1 MIDARDSVV
10 PNASTAGRPS
20 NRVKAKTATR
30 VTSTATSANGRTKP
44 PAPARVASK
53 TRAKASPK
61 AHRLL
66 LKRVFS
72 DAKVAPFDQIE
83 WERRTAEITDDS
95 GKVIFKQDHV
105 EVPKSW
111 SQLATKV
118 VCSKYFYGDPAKPE
132 REQSVRQLIHRV
144 TRTVA
149 DWGIKDGYFSKEDGE
164 LFYQEL
170 TWLCVNQ
177 YGAFNSPVWFNVGLF
192 HQYGAG
198 KNSGLGNWF
207 YNHGKQ
213 EAERASTQY
222 EYPQCS
228 ACFIQ
233 SVDDNMESIMRLAH
247 AEAMLFKF
255 GSGTGTDLSPIRSSR
270 EKLSGGGRPSGPLSF
285 LKVYDQVAN
294 VVKSGGKT
302 RRAAKMNTL
311 RDWHG
316 DIEDF
321 VSAKM
326 REERKAWALIE
337 QGYDGSFNGEAY
349 GSVMYQNE
357 NLSVRVSDEFMQA
370 AIEGKEW
377 WTRSVTTGKPLEK
390 KDASKLL
397 DLIAEGTWVCGDPGL
412 QYDGPIQKWHTAK
425 GTEPIHST
433 NPCSEYVF
441 LNNTAC
447 NLASLNLMKFKQADG
462 MFDVERFKAAI
473 RIYITAQEIAVDNAC
488 YPTKEIAENSHIF
501 RTLGLGYANLG
512 SLIMSYGLSYDSNE
526 GRALAGALTAMMTGH
541 AYEQSAEIAAIMGA
555 FPGYKDSRCTGVAQ
569 PLQPDNVA
577 STLGV
582 IRLHRNAVEEIQAS
596 HDFAYL
602 KDEARRCW
610 DRALSRGQEVGYRN
624 AQVTV
629 LAPTG
634 TIAFLMDCDTTG
646 IEPDIALVKYKLLAG
661 GGMLKIVNRTV
672 PEGLR
677 RLGYGDSAIEG
688 VIAHIERY
696 DTIEDVVLTADDA
709 AVKEGRA
716 KAGDNARSGLKPEHI
731 EVFDCAFKPYRGQR
745 SIHYMAHLG
754 MMAAA
759 QPFISGAISKTVNL
773 PNEATT
779 KDIRDAYVQAWRMG
793 LKCVA
798 IYRDG
803 SKRSQPLNTRKT
815 TEGGEKAATAPEQ
828 VVQLETRLRG
838 METELA
844 SLREQVGQPLRRRL
858 PDTRMAVNH
867 KFEIAG
873 HEGYMTVGLFEDG
886 RPGELFVTM
895 AKEGSTIGGLMD
907 TIGALTSMSLQYGV
921 PLESLVKKFAHQR
934 FEPSGFTRNPDIR
947 NAASIIDYVFRWM
960 AVQFLPGAREASA
973 PASAQTELPMP
984 GLMEE
989 LKKKVNRP
997 VSDLPLA
1004 DDGNTEI
1011 LTKNP
1016 RPVAA
1021 LISPQSHRPATG
1033 ASVLTHMISGQA
1045 DAPSCP
1051 NCGHIAVRNGACYKC
1066 LNCGESLG
1074 CS

>member
-1 MIDARDSVV
+1 MIDARESVV
-10 PNASTAGRPS
+10 SSSQAAASRRRPARS
-20 NRVKAKTATR
+20 TVAPRKAKG
-30 VTSTATSANGRTKP
+30 SARTKLP
-44 PAPARVASK
+44 L
-53 TRAKASPK
+53 T
-61 AHRLL
+61 
-66 LKRVFS
+66 RVFS
-72 DAKVAPFDQIE
+72 DPKVSPFDQIG
-83 WERRTAEITDDS
+83 WERRVAEITDDS
-95 GKVIFKQDHV
+95 GKVIFRQDNV

-144 TRTVA
+144 TRTIA
-149 DWGIKDGYFSKEDGE
+149 DWGIRDGYFSKAEGE
-164 LFYQEL
+164 LFFEEL

-177 YGAFNSPVWFNVGLF
+177 YGAFNSPVWFNVGLY
-192 HQYGAG
+192 HQYGIG
-198 KNSGLGNWF
+198 KTSSRGNWC
-207 YNHGKQ
+207 YNRQTGQ
-213 EAERASTQY
+213 AERAPTQY
-222 EYPQCS
+222 EYPQTS

-233 SVDDNMESIMRLAH
+233 SVDDNMESIMNLAY

-255 GSGTGTDLSPIRSSR
+255 GSGTGSDLSPIRSSK

-316 DIEDF
+316 DIEEF
-321 VSAKM
+321 ITAKSK
-326 REERKAWALIE
+326 EERKAWALIE

-377 WTRSVTTGKPLEK
+377 WTRSTTTGKPLDK

-397 DLIAEGTWVCGDPGL
+397 DLIAEGTWICGDPGL
-412 QYDGPIQKWHTAK
+412 QYDGPIQKWHTSK
-425 GTEPIHST
+425 GTAPIHST

-441 LNNTAC
+441 LNDTAC
-447 NLASLNLMKFKQADG
+447 NLSSLNLMKFKRADG
-462 MFDVERFKAAI
+462 AFDVERYKAAI
-473 RIYITAQEIAVDNAC
+473 RIFITAQEIVVDTAS

-512 SLIMSYGLSYDSNE
+512 SLIMSYGLSYDSHE
-526 GRALAGALTAMMTGH
+526 GRALAGALTAIMTGH

-555 FPGYKDSRCTGVAQ
+555 FPGYADARCSGTPN
-569 PLQPDNVA
+569 PLRKDNVE

-582 IRLHRNAVEEIQAS
+582 IQLHRAAVEDIQPS
-596 HDFAYL
+596 QDFAYL

-610 DRALSRGQEVGYRN
+610 DRALSRGKEVGYRN

-677 RLGYGDSAIEG
+677 RLGYPDSQVERI
-688 VIAHIERY
+688 IAHIEKH
-696 DTIEDVVLTADDA
+696 DTIEDVTLVEGDA
-709 AVKEGRA
+709 AVKEGKA
-716 KAGDNARSGLKPEHI
+716 KAGDVVHSGLKREHLD
-731 EVFDCAFKPYRGQR
+731 VFDCAFKPHRGER

-759 QPFISGAISKTVNL
+759 QPFISGAISKTVNF

-779 KDIRDAYVQAWRMG
+779 KDIRDAYIQAWRMG

-803 SKRSQPLNTRKT
+803 SKRSQPLNTKKT
-815 TEGGEKAATAPEQ
+815 NEGGDKAGPRSQSDAAA
-828 VVQLETRLRG
+828 LESRVA
-838 METELA
+838 ELDAEVA
-844 SLREQVGQPLRRRL
+844 SLREQLGQPLRRRL
-858 PDTRMAVNH
+858 PDTRMAFNH

-921 PLESLVKKFAHQR
+921 PLEQLVKKFAHQR

-947 NAASIIDYVFRWM
+947 SAASIIDYVFRWM
-960 AVQFLPGAREASA
+960 ANQFIDGYRQASG
-973 PASAQTELPMP
+973 PAATGQAELPIP
-984 GLMEE
+984 GLNDE

-997 VSDLPLA
+997 VPELPLA
-1004 DDGNTEI
+1004 DCGNTEVLVRVESKGSPRTTQARIDI
-1011 LTKNP
+1011 LTTMIKG
-1016 RPVAA
+1016 
-1021 LISPQSHRPATG
+1021 QS
-1033 ASVLTHMISGQA
+1033 

-1051 NCGHIAVRNGACYKC
+1051 NCGHITVRNGACYKC